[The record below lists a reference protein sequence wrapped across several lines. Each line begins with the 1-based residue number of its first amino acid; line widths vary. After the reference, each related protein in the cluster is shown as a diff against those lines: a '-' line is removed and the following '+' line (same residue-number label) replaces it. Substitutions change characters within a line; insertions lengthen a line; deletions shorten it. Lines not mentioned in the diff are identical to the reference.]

1 MVRGIA
7 ANHFYKY
14 IKRSAKLMDEN
25 NGIKVGVVGLGP
37 VGMILA
43 VKLSEAGC
51 DVAICDKD
59 EFKLKKIRE
68 EGIVL
73 QNVMQSTT
81 LFDKVYSSVSEMNHL
96 NLDFLVFS
104 LKSYQTVAALKEAEM
119 LKSEKLTVIA
129 AQNGIDVEQLL
140 VPAFGEKRTMRMIIN
155 YAGNSISPNTV
166 RVSFFTPPN
175 YIGPLDDSR
184 QEAARLFAA
193 ILNSVDFKT
202 ENVDSFELVKRA
214 WEKTILNAALSALC
228 GVGRLTMAEAIADA
242 DTCELIEQIINE
254 GIEVAEKEKI
264 RFPDDFVR
272 KCLRYL
278 KNGGDHFPSLAID
291 IINNRQTEI
300 DYFNGK
306 IVEYG
311 KKHYVKTSLN
321 LAFTNMVKAMTNK
334 NVISR
339 MPGVLGE
346 VNKKIINK
354 GLIDK
359 ERSPLYYKENN
370 CFLGIDL
377 GSAYTKF
384 TVMDEKGIP
393 VFRYLLQTL
402 NKDKQAMKNVLLAIN
417 DVFNIKYSCATG
429 YGRRHFAD
437 TDIVK
442 TEINCAAA
450 GVSEYYSGAKN
461 ILDIGGEDIKVIQC
475 DNQNHVSNFYMND
488 KCAAGTGAFLSE
500 ISERAGINI
509 SDMSSLA
516 SHSEYDKELNS
527 FCTVFAKTE
536 IMNWVFDGM
545 PVRDIARGIYI
556 SIANKVAKMKMVHG
570 LPIYMVGG
578 VIEYH
583 PYLSAILRE
592 KLGIELKT
600 VEYPQH
606 IVSYGA
612 AAIARQNWQ
621 LQNKKQP
628 AISTINE

>member
-1 MVRGIA
+1 MEKNERE
-7 ANHFYKY
+7 K
-14 IKRSAKLMDEN
+14 
-25 NGIKVGVVGLGP
+25 IKVGLIGVGP

-43 VKLSEAGC
+43 VKLVEAGC
-51 DVAICDKD
+51 EVAICDKD

-73 QNVMQSTT
+73 ENVFQSVTH
-81 LFDKVYSSVSEMNHL
+81 FDKVYDSVSQMNHL
-96 NLDFLVFS
+96 DLDYLVFS
-104 LKSYQTVAALKEAEM
+104 LKSYQTPGAVREAEV

-129 AQNGIDVEQLL
+129 AQNGIDVEELL
-140 VPAFGEKRTMRMIIN
+140 FPGFGESKTMRMIIN
-155 YAGNSISPNTV
+155 YAGNMITPNTV

-175 YIGPLDDSR
+175 YVGPVDDKRMPQSK
-184 QEAARLFAA
+184 LFADL
-193 ILNSVDFKT
+193 LNSVDFKT
-202 ENVDSFELVKRA
+202 ESLDSFEIVKRA
-214 WEKTILNAALSALC
+214 WEKTILNASLSALC
-228 GVGRLTMAEAIADA
+228 GVGRMTMAEAIADN
-242 DTCELIEQIINE
+242 DTRELVEEIISE
-254 GIEVAEKEKI
+254 GLEVAEKEKI

-272 KCLRYL
+272 KCIRYL

-334 NVISR
+334 SILSR
-339 MPGVLGE
+339 MPGITGE
-346 VNKKIINK
+346 VNKKVITK
-354 GLIDK
+354 GLVDK
-359 ERSPLYYKENN
+359 EKSSLFYKETN

-384 TVMDEKGIP
+384 TVIDENGTP
-393 VFRYLLQTL
+393 LFRYILQTL
-402 NKDKQAMKNVLLAIN
+402 NKDRQAMKVVMQAIN
-417 DVFNIKYSCATG
+417 GFFNIKYSCATG
-429 YGRRHFAD
+429 YGRKHFTD

-450 GVSEYYSGAKN
+450 GVAEYYNGAKN
-461 ILDIGGEDIKVIQC
+461 IIDIGGEDIKVIQS
-475 DNQNHVSNFYMND
+475 DIENHVANFYMND

-500 ISERAGINI
+500 IAERAGINDT
-509 SDMSSLA
+509 DMSNLA
-516 SHSEYDKELNS
+516 ANSDYDKELNS

-556 SIANKVAKMKMVHG
+556 SIANKVAKMKMAPV
-570 LPIYMVGG
+570 LPIYLIGG
-578 VIEYH
+578 VIAYH
-583 PYLSAILRE
+583 PYLCKILSEKFGRE
-592 KLGIELKT
+592 IKT
-600 VEYPQH
+600 VEQPQY

-612 AAIARQNWQ
+612 ATIAKQNWL
-621 LQNKKQP
+621 LQPTEQQVELVSSNKR
-628 AISTINE
+628 S